1 MRSDAQMRFAPLFFG
16 AETDVINGSK
26 RLRRPVVIFVVR
38 FEEKNLMGLRKNEW
52 MAWFVGLAILASLVG
67 IAGAQG
73 QNTFRDTTLP
83 DSVRIQN
90 LLSQLTLDEKV
101 LLMSDHPRI
110 PRLGIVFSGQVEGL
124 HGLALGGPGGWG
136 GHGRQP
142 VPTTTFPQEKGLGA
156 TWDPELLK
164 KIASLEGYEAR
175 YYYQN
180 PVFDRGGVVVRA
192 PNSDLSRDP
201 RWGRTEES
209 YGEDPFLVGT
219 LTVAF
224 IQGLQGPDPKHW
236 QSASLM
242 KHFMA
247 NENEDGRTHTS
258 SDFDERLFREYYSV
272 PFRMGF
278 EEGGSR
284 AVMASYNA
292 WNGVPMTIHPVLKD
306 VMIKEWGNDGLIC
319 TDGGALGL
327 LITAH
332 KSFPDKEHG
341 SAAAVK
347 AGINHFLDTYKP
359 DLTKALKD
367 GLVTEADMDA
377 ALKNLLTVYL
387 KLGEMDPPGVDPF
400 AKIGVETGGD
410 VPPWERESSVA
421 LARLATAESIVLL
434 KNENNT
440 LPLDR
445 AKLKTVA
452 VIGEW
457 TDQVLQDWYS
467 GTYPYGVSVIDGV
480 REALGKGTKLL
491 FTDGSNPEEAAKLA
505 KQADVAIVVVGN
517 HPVCNAG
524 WDQCPTPSNGKED
537 VDRKTIVLEQEELV
551 KKVFAANPRT
561 VEVLRAS
568 FPYAIVWSQQNVP
581 AIVHMTHNSQ
591 EEGHGLADVLFGD
604 YSPAGRLT
612 QTWPTGDAQ
621 LLPMMDYNLLH
632 GRTYLYSKDKP
643 LYPFGYGLSYTT
655 FRYDGVKLSA
665 TKIDA
670 DGAVQITVKV
680 KNTGQRASDEVVQMY
695 VQHLGSSVTR
705 PQLELK
711 GFKRVRIAPG
721 AVQDVT
727 MELKV
732 RDLAYWD
739 TASHA
744 WKVEKEQVRIL
755 AGGSSD
761 RLPVQATVDVTDSKA
776 FKP

>member
-1 MRSDAQMRFAPLFFG
+1 
-16 AETDVINGSK
+16 
-26 RLRRPVVIFVVR
+26 
-38 FEEKNLMGLRKNEW
+38 MGLRKSEW
-52 MAWFVGLAILASLVG
+52 MTWMVGLAILASMVR

-73 QNTFRDTTLP
+73 QNSFRDTTLP

-101 LLMSDHPRI
+101 LLMSDHPKI

-156 TWDPELLK
+156 TWDSELLK

-192 PNSDLSRDP
+192 PNADLSRDP

-224 IQGLQGPDPKHW
+224 VQGLQGPDPKHW

-278 EEGGSR
+278 EQGGSR

-367 GLVTEADMDA
+367 GLLTEADMDA

-387 KLGEMDPPGVDPF
+387 KLGEMDPPGADPY
-400 AKIGVETGGD
+400 AKIGVETGGE
-410 VPPWERESSVA
+410 VPPWQRESSMA
-421 LARLATAESIVLL
+421 LARLATDESIVLL

-445 AKLKTVA
+445 AKLKTIA

-467 GTYPYGVSVIDGV
+467 GTYPYGVSVIDGI
-480 REALGKGTKLL
+480 REAVGKNVKVL
-491 FTDGSNPEEAAKLA
+491 FADGSNPEEAAKLA

-551 KKVFAANPRT
+551 KKIFAANPRT
-561 VEVLRAS
+561 IEVLRSS

-621 LLPMMDYNLLH
+621 LLPILDYNLLH
-632 GRTYLYSKDKP
+632 GRTYLYSKEKP
-643 LYPFGYGLSYTT
+643 LYAFGYGLSYTT

-665 TKIDA
+665 TKVDP
-670 DGAVQITVKV
+670 DGTVKVAVKV
-680 KNTGQRASDEVVQMY
+680 KNAGRRASDEVVQMY

-711 GFKRVRIAPG
+711 GFKRVRIAAG
-721 AVQDVT
+721 AEQDVT

-739 TASHA
+739 AASHA
-744 WKVEKEQVRIL
+744 WRVEKEQVRIL

-761 RLPVQATVDVTDSKA
+761 KLPVQATVDVTDSKA

>member
-1 MRSDAQMRFAPLFFG
+1 
-16 AETDVINGSK
+16 
-26 RLRRPVVIFVVR
+26 
-38 FEEKNLMGLRKNEW
+38 MGLRKNEW
-52 MAWFVGLAILASLVG
+52 MAWVVGLAILASLVR

-73 QNTFRDTTLP
+73 QNAFRDTTLP

-101 LLMSDHPRI
+101 LLMSDHPKI

-387 KLGEMDPPGVDPF
+387 KLGEMDPPGVDPY

-621 LLPMMDYNLLH
+621 LLPIMDYNLLH

-670 DGAVQITVKV
+670 DGAAQVTVKV
-680 KNTGQRASDEVVQMY
+680 KNTGKRASDEVVQMY

>member
-1 MRSDAQMRFAPLFFG
+1 MRFAPLFFG

-491 FTDGSNPEEAAKLA
+491 FADGSNPEEAAKLA

-621 LLPMMDYNLLH
+621 LLPIMDYNLLH

-761 RLPVQATVDVTDSKA
+761 RLSVQATVDVTDSKA